1 MPIVA
6 KIRSGNNMA
15 IEKGT
20 VEKLP
25 SGNFR
30 LRVTVGYNENGNPIR
45 LNKTIDTKNRRKAY
59 IELDSWIEQIEEHGY
74 EDISTITFEN
84 FYENMWKKEA
94 RSMLEPRTL
103 REYSDI
109 IEKRF
114 LPSLKTKKM
123 VEIKPYQIKEIVI
136 AAKSFRKDKDSISRK
151 TKKRFLNALSSV
163 FNVAK
168 DQYRIIN
175 HNPVS
180 DVRLPKET
188 SLKSETPKPYSI
200 EEVNKMF
207 LALEEHASDKTK
219 ALVLTAFFTG
229 AREGEIAAVEEKD
242 FDFANNTVCFHQR
255 VVLDENKKYQRRD
268 GLKASDSKTIPVPE
282 SYMNYMKQFMLQN
295 QNARVMLDIDPEHK
309 YIFGSPEGNFE
320 LPTSLYRNWK
330 RFIKRAE
337 LRDIRFH
344 DIRHTSASYLLADAN
359 IPIKAVQEILGHKD
373 YRTTMNIYGHALE
386 ESKRAA
392 SDRFSKLFKD

>member
-242 FDFANNTVCFHQR
+242 FDFANNTVRFHQR

>member
-255 VVLDENKKYQRRD
+255 IVLDENKKYQRRD

-295 QNARVMLDIDPEHK
+295 QNTRVMLDIDPEHK

>member
-295 QNARVMLDIDPEHK
+295 QNARVKLDIDPEHK
-309 YIFGSPEGNFE
+309 YIFGSPEGSFE

-330 RFIKRAE
+330 RFIKRAQ

>member
-242 FDFANNTVCFHQR
+242 FDFANNTVRFHQR
-255 VVLDENKKYQRRD
+255 VVLDENKKYQRRN

>member
-1 MPIVA
+1 
-6 KIRSGNNMA
+6 MA

-180 DVRLPKET
+180 DVRLPKDT
-188 SLKSETPKPYSI
+188 SIKSETPKPYSI

-242 FDFANNTVCFHQR
+242 FDFTNNTVYFHQR
-255 VVLDENKKYQRRD
+255 IVLDENKKYQRRD
-268 GLKASDSKTIPVPE
+268 GLKASNSKTIPVPE
-282 SYMNYMKQFMLQN
+282 SYMNYMNQFMLQN
-295 QNARVMLDIDPEHK
+295 QNARVKLDINPEHK

-330 RFIKRAE
+330 RFIKRAQ

>member
-180 DVRLPKET
+180 DVRLPKDT
-188 SLKSETPKPYSI
+188 SIKSETPKPYSI

-242 FDFANNTVCFHQR
+242 FDFTNNTVYFHQR
-255 VVLDENKKYQRRD
+255 IVLDENKKYQRRD
-268 GLKASDSKTIPVPE
+268 GLKASNSKTIPVPE
-282 SYMNYMKQFMLQN
+282 SYMNYMNQFMLQN
-295 QNARVMLDIDPEHK
+295 QNARVKLDINPEHK

-330 RFIKRAE
+330 RFIKRAQ

>member
-229 AREGEIAAVEEKD
+229 AREGEIAAVEEQD

-295 QNARVMLDIDPEHK
+295 QNARVKLDIDPEHK
-309 YIFGSPEGNFE
+309 YIFGSPEGSFE

-330 RFIKRAE
+330 RFIKRAQ

>member
-180 DVRLPKET
+180 DVRLPKDT
-188 SLKSETPKPYSI
+188 SIKSETPKPYSI

-242 FDFANNTVCFHQR
+242 FDFTNNTVYFHQR
-255 VVLDENKKYQRRD
+255 IVLDENKKYQRRD
-268 GLKASDSKTIPVPE
+268 GLKASNTKTIPVPE
-282 SYMNYMKQFMLQN
+282 SYMNYMNQFMLQN
-295 QNARVMLDIDPEHK
+295 QNARVKLDINPEHK

-330 RFIKRAE
+330 RFIKRAQ

>member
-1 MPIVA
+1 
-6 KIRSGNNMA
+6 MA

-180 DVRLPKET
+180 DVRLPKDT
-188 SLKSETPKPYSI
+188 SIKSETPKPYSI

-242 FDFANNTVCFHQR
+242 FDFTNNTVYFHQR
-255 VVLDENKKYQRRD
+255 IVLDENKKYQRRD
-268 GLKASDSKTIPVPE
+268 GLKASNTKTIPVPE
-282 SYMNYMKQFMLQN
+282 SYMNYMNQFMLQN
-295 QNARVMLDIDPEHK
+295 QNARVKLDINPEHK

-330 RFIKRAE
+330 RFIKRAQ

>member
-1 MPIVA
+1 
-6 KIRSGNNMA
+6 MA

-123 VEIKPYQIKEIVI
+123 MEIKPYQIKEIVI

-295 QNARVMLDIDPEHK
+295 QNTRVMLDIDPEHK

>member
-392 SDRFSKLFKD
+392 SDRFSILFKD

>member
-268 GLKASDSKTIPVPE
+268 GLKASDSKKIPVPE

-295 QNARVMLDIDPEHK
+295 QNTRVMLDIDPEHK

>member
-123 VEIKPYQIKEIVI
+123 MEIKPYQIKEIVI

-295 QNARVMLDIDPEHK
+295 QNTRVMLDIDPEHK

>member
-1 MPIVA
+1 
-6 KIRSGNNMA
+6 MA

-255 VVLDENKKYQRRD
+255 IVLDENKKYQRRD

-295 QNARVMLDIDPEHK
+295 QNTRVMLDIDPEHK